1 MGKAIL
7 WVLPLFMLGILAWQN
22 IPICPSRVLFGVFCP
37 GCGLTRGTLSLMQ
50 GDWANMW
57 RFHPLAPIMGPLLG
71 WVFFHGFLVSIGQ
84 IAPGGKSD
92 LTRSLPRQFWLV
104 LGVLFISVWL
114 ARLMGAM
121 GGLPNPAFEP
131 EQSLLFGATWP
142 DS

>member
-1 MGKAIL
+1 
-7 WVLPLFMLGILAWQN
+7 
-22 IPICPSRVLFGVFCP
+22 
-37 GCGLTRGTLSLMQ
+37 
-50 GDWANMW
+50 MW